1 MLIRVVLDT
10 NILVSGIFWRGN
22 PYKILQT
29 CFQNKLSLI
38 ISPAILEELQDVLR
52 TEKKFE
58 LTKNDISSYMRLL
71 ISHSTLIEPV
81 QTIDAIKDD
90 PDDNMILECAAEG
103 KADYIISGDKHLLSL
118 NEYSGIKI
126 LSARE
131 FLQNVDE

>member
-1 MLIRVVLDT
+1 MIRVVLDT